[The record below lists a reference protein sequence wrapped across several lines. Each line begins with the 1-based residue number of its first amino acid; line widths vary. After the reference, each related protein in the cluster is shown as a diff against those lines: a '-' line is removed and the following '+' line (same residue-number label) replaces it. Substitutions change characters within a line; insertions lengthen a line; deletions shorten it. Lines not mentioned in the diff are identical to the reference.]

1 MKLMIKA
8 AAIGLAVVALGAC
21 SKKTDVNENV
31 VANTTDNTTMP
42 VDMNATTTN
51 VTTTTGNAAD
61 MNAAGGMTNTTTT
74 TTNTTGNGM

>member
-31 VANTTDNTTMP
+31 VANTSDNTAM
-42 VDMNATTTN
+42 DMNATTANVTTTN
-51 VTTTTGNAAD
+51 VTTTNATTTNAAD
-61 MNAAGGMTNTTTT
+61 MNAAGPAA
-74 TTNTTGNGM
+74 GNAAGNAQ

>member
-31 VANTTDNTTMP
+31 VANTTDNTAM
-42 VDMNATTTN
+42 DMNATTAN
-51 VTTTTGNAAD
+51 VTTTNTVTTTNATDMNAATGNAAG
-61 MNAAGGMTNTTTT
+61 NAATNAQ
-74 TTNTTGNGM
+74 

>member
-31 VANTTDNTTMP
+31 VANTTDNTAGA

-51 VTTTTGNAAD
+51 VTTTTNGTD
-61 MNAAGGMTNTTTT
+61 MNAAAPAATNTTTT
-74 TTNTTGNGM
+74 TTNTTTNAM

>member
-31 VANTTDNTTMP
+31 VANTTDNTGMT
-42 VDMNATTTN
+42 DMNATTTN
-51 VTTTTGNAAD
+51 VTTTNATD
-61 MNAAGGMTNTTTT
+61 MNAAAPAATTNTTTT
-74 TTNTTGNGM
+74 TTNTTTNAM

>member
-21 SKKTDVNENV
+21 TKKTDVNENV
-31 VANTTDNTTMP
+31 VTNTTDVNA

-51 VTTTTGNAAD
+51 ATDMNMTTTNATDA
-61 MNAAGGMTNTTTT
+61 NGAATTTTTT
-74 TTNTTGNGM
+74 TTNTTTNAQ